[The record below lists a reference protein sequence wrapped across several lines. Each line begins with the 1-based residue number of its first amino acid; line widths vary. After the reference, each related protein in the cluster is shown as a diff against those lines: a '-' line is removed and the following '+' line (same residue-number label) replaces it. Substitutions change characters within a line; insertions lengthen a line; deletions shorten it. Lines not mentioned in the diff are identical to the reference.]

1 MTLRGDRL
9 ASLRSVAPLV
19 VFVTLVLAAWAPSA
33 PSVAQ
38 QAVVRVSGV
47 PHPLALA
54 REDLAKMPRQQ
65 LKVSTHGETGVYEG
79 VAMREILSRAGVPA
93 GDALR
98 GADLAKAVVVA
109 GVDGYRVA
117 FSLAEFDPA
126 FTDRA
131 SILADTKDGQPLAGN
146 AAPYQLILADE
157 KRPARWVRQVVTIDV
172 VGVGSPGPRLH

>member
-1 MTLRGDRL
+1 MTRRTDRL
-9 ASLRSVAPLV
+9 PSFLPVALV
-19 VFVTLVLAAWAPSA
+19 AAFAALVLPAWAPSGTT
-33 PSVAQ
+33 VAE
-38 QAVVRVSGV
+38 QAIVKVSGV

-54 REDLAKMPRQQ
+54 REDLAKMPRQRV
-65 LKVSTHGETGVYEG
+65 KASAHGETGGYEG
-79 VAMREILSRAGVPA
+79 VAMREILTRAGVPA

-109 GVDGYRVA
+109 GADGYRVA
-117 FSLAEFDPA
+117 FSLAEFDPG

-157 KRPARWVRQVVTIDV
+157 KRPARWVRQVVTIEV